1 MTPADSSPTRKR
13 ALVAALQWGLVSS
26 FVFDTAG
33 RLVRNYY
40 RATSDAFFPPDWVF
54 LVQLASLPAL
64 VVGAGVGYWWLAS
77 GRGDATESAHRVRV
91 RFVGALL
98 VGWALAIVPTAA
110 LQSVLGDAFHT
121 VPYSL
126 LPTLF
131 ASTALVAA
139 YLLAYRADR
148 TWYDRRRSRLL
159 GVGQG
164 ALVGLLLGLTGFV
177 VYGSYLA
184 ATRTNYALDGGPG
197 LAVLACLGAVVG
209 YLLGDSPET
218 ADRAAEFVTLLVLA
232 TFALS
237 VATALAFVAVD
248 AFGLGFPGSTMLVY
262 PLAPLLAALALAT
275 YLTYRV
281 RTNVYGRIVGR
292 SE

>member
-1 MTPADSSPTRKR
+1 MTPASSSPTRER

-26 FVFDTAG
+26 FVLDTTG

-40 RATSDAFFPPDWVF
+40 RATSDAFFLPDWIF
-54 LVQLASLPAL
+54 LVQVASLPAL
-64 VVGAGVGYWWLAS
+64 LVGAGVGYWWLAS
-77 GRGDATESAHRVRV
+77 GRGDATESAHGVRV

-98 VGWALAIVPTAA
+98 VGWALAIVPTTA
-110 LQSVLGDAFHT
+110 LQAVLGDASSA
-121 VPYSL
+121 VPYFL

-131 ASTALVAA
+131 ASAALVGA
-139 YLLAYRADR
+139 YLLAYRVDR

-159 GVGQG
+159 GAGQG
-164 ALVGLLLGLTGFV
+164 ALVGLLLGLVGFV
-177 VYGSYLA
+177 TYGSYLA
-184 ATRTNYALDGGPG
+184 ATRTNYGLDGGPG
-197 LAVLACLGAVVG
+197 LAVLAGLGAVVG
-209 YLLGDSPET
+209 YRLVDSREA

-237 VATALAFVAVD
+237 VATGLSLVAVD
-248 AFGLGFPGSTMLVY
+248 AVGLAFPGSLLVY
-262 PLAPLLAALALAT
+262 PLAPLVASLALAT

-292 SE
+292 GE